1 MAASIRDTGGR
12 AVAVGFDVTDYD
24 AVAAGVAAAAAALGP
39 VDILVNNAGNGG
51 EHGMVPTQFRDS
63 DPASWRG
70 RSGSTSP
77 RACTSRP
84 QRRAG

>member
-1 MAASIRDTGGR
+1 MAASIRDAGGR

-24 AVAAGVAAAAAALGP
+24 AVAAGVAEAEAALGP